1 MGNYTNIC
9 YSLALRHQLHN
20 CYTNLN
26 DKALFAEN
34 IEVGPGIYK
43 SVIKLTYVRSVI
55 HVILTGASVTCP
67 SSSLWNTG
75 TPLSVSTLFRYAY
88 HNLSRYY

>member
-26 DKALFAEN
+26 DKVLFAEN

-43 SVIKLTYVRSVI
+43 SVTYVRSVI
-55 HVILTGASVTCP
+55 HVILLTGASVTYP

-88 HNLSRYY
+88 HNLSHYY